1 MNILERIAYRLMH
14 ELKKAAPSKT
24 ANLRRSIKVFPY
36 GDGLRITMTH
46 YGKYVEF
53 GTPPHVIKP
62 KNKKALAFAP
72 FGATRVQHDSGNVSA
87 KFKFGG
93 KTTKVNAVFAKVVH
107 HPGTRP
113 NPFVRN
119 TIMTKLP
126 KIIREEIAR

>member
-14 ELKKAAPSKT
+14 ELKKVAPSKT

-53 GTPPHVIKP
+53 GTPPHIIKP
-62 KNKKALAFAP
+62 SKKKAL
-72 FGATRVQHDSGNVSA
+72 
-87 KFKFGG
+87 KFKTGG
-93 KTTKVNAVFAKVVH
+93 DTVFAKKVR